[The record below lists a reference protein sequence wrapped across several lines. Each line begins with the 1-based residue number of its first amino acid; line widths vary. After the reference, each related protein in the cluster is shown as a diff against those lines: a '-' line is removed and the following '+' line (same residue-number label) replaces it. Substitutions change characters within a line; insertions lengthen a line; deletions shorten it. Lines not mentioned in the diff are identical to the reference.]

1 MEGKNKRK
9 TSGREEPSGKTA
21 LKRISEGF
29 FKLWDL
35 IDDVRMKHWEAKR
48 KRERLRKTLPAE
60 QFKSYRRKECISAL
74 LRGMKIAGGLL
85 ACVLAV
91 WGILH
96 LIFTGGRYAVM
107 LGVRQVMS
115 RVLEAE
121 DQPTVYPEQEITLG
135 STGCMLLHSPF
146 LSSYI
151 DSQGNYDFSS
161 IFKYITPYYSEPDY
175 MTCEFE
181 GALGGEEL
189 GYHGYPTFIS
199 PDVIIE
205 NIRDSGVDLQMLATN
220 HIYDGGTYGFHRT
233 LEIYQEK
240 EIACTGARQTK
251 GRKPY
256 YIAEIQGIPVGFL
269 DYVYETEGTGV
280 NVNGIPLAQE
290 DEELLN
296 TFDYKELDS
305 FYQEVK
311 KSITE
316 MKVQGVRFIVMNLH
330 WGQEYQLTESQEQRE
345 IAQQLCDLGVDA
357 LIGGHPHCEQ
367 PIDIFHSEEGE
378 HSMFCIFSVGN
389 ALSNQRTYLMDEMP
403 TGHTED
409 GVLVTLTLYQDQ
421 EGTVSIRDVNLL
433 PTWVYRYQEDGSKY
447 YILPLEDVD
456 SLEEETGLEG
466 IEEEARASYER
477 TMEVLGEGLEKAREE
492 YK

>member
-1 MEGKNKRK
+1 M
-9 TSGREEPSGKTA
+9 
-21 LKRISEGF
+21 
-29 FKLWDL
+29 
-35 IDDVRMKHWEAKR
+35 
-48 KRERLRKTLPAE
+48 
-60 QFKSYRRKECISAL
+60 
-74 LRGMKIAGGLL
+74 
-85 ACVLAV
+85 
-91 WGILH
+91 
-96 LIFTGGRYAVM
+96 
-107 LGVRQVMS
+107 
-115 RVLEAE
+115 
-121 DQPTVYPEQEITLG
+121 
-135 STGCMLLHSPF
+135 
-146 LSSYI
+146 
-151 DSQGNYDFSS
+151 
-161 IFKYITPYYSEPDY
+161 
-175 MTCEFE
+175 
-181 GALGGEEL
+181 
-189 GYHGYPTFIS
+189 
-199 PDVIIE
+199 
-205 NIRDSGVDLQMLATN
+205 
-220 HIYDGGTYGFHRT
+220 
-233 LEIYQEK
+233 
-240 EIACTGARQTK
+240 
-251 GRKPY
+251 
-256 YIAEIQGIPVGFL
+256 
-269 DYVYETEGTGV
+269 

-296 TFDYKELDS
+296 TFDYKELES